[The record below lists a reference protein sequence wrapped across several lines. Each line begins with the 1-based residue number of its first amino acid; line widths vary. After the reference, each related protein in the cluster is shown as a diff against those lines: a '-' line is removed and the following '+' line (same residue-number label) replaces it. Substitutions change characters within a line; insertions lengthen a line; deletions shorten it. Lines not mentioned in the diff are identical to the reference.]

1 MMLKSYGIELWNY
14 LIISAP
20 YFLLGLF
27 VSALIHYFIRN
38 DMIKKYL
45 GGNSLSNVFKAAAIG
60 VPLPLCSCSVVPA
73 AMTLKKNGAST
84 AATSSFL
91 ISTPESGID
100 SIAMTYA
107 LIGLPMAIL
116 RPIAAFSTAFVS
128 GAAQLIFKTDDET
141 PLMEDEVKKP
151 CCKKNESSDEE
162 KVQTASLKK
171 SFRYAFVDLL
181 DDMSGWLTFG
191 LLLGAA
197 LNMALPDHFFENLGT
212 GTSMFLMLAI
222 GIPFY
227 ICASAS
233 TPIAA
238 SLILKG
244 MNPGSVLLFLLVGPA
259 TNLSNIMIVQ
269 KYLGKKAVFIN
280 IMSIILVSLVF
291 AIIVNIFMP
300 NMQVVSTLVEHE
312 HESTIQIIL
321 AGIFAIMLGGTLV
334 NKYLIKKLTK

>member
-1 MMLKSYGIELWNY
+1 MLKTYGIELWNY

-27 VSALIHYFIRN
+27 ASAFIHFFIRN
-38 DMIKKYL
+38 ETIKKYL
-45 GGNSLSNVFKAAAIG
+45 GGNSISNVIKAAAVG
-60 VPLPLCSCSVVPA
+60 VPLPLCSCSVIPA
-73 AMTLKKNGAST
+73 AITLKKNGAST

-91 ISTPESGID
+91 ISTPESGVD

-116 RPIAAFSTAFVS
+116 RPVAAFATAFVS
-128 GAAQLIFKTDDET
+128 GVAQLIFKTEEET
-141 PLMEDEVKKP
+141 PLVEEEVKKP
-151 CCKKNESSDEE
+151 CCKKSSESKDD
-162 KVQTASLKK
+162 QPSLKK
-171 SFRYAFVDLL
+171 SFHYAFVDLL

-197 LNMALPDHFFENLGT
+197 LNMAVPDNFFENLGS
-212 GTSMFLMLAI
+212 GTSMLVMLAI

-244 MNPGSVLLFLLVGPA
+244 MNPGSALLFLLVGPA

-269 KYLGKKAVFIN
+269 KYLGKKAVIIN
-280 IMSIILVSLVF
+280 LISIIVVSVLF
-291 AIIVNIFMP
+291 AIVVNTFMP
-300 NMQVVSTLVEHE
+300 NMNVMMAEGQHE
-312 HESTIQIIL
+312 HQSIWQIVL
-321 AGIFAIMLGGTLV
+321 AVIFAIMLGGTLL
-334 NKYLIKKLTK
+334 NKYFFKKLRK